1 MPRDARHHFCAPCNF
16 ADRAKFPYARHVP
29 LPTPAPS
36 LRERKK
42 FDTFR
47 ALASTAVRLVYERGL
62 DNVTV
67 EDISAEV
74 GVSPRTFFNYFASKE
89 DALVIAYPDY
99 AEHAKQAA
107 ESLLAAPPEMSALE
121 ALASTLV
128 SQADRIQSDRE
139 EWLHRI
145 AVIEANPALVSR
157 LITIGGESELSMLTA
172 IGRRTGL
179 DPDDDLY
186 PGLLFSAVCGVFNAA
201 IRHWYRLDGKQPLEE
216 LVRAAVTALA
226 AGLPSP
232 GKN

>member
-1 MPRDARHHFCAPCNF
+1 MPSS
-16 ADRAKFPYARHVP
+16 
-29 LPTPAPS
+29 TPAPG

-47 ALASTAVRLVYERGL
+47 ALTSTAVRLVDERGL

-89 DALVIAYPDY
+89 DAVVIAYPDY
-99 AEHAKQAA
+99 AAHAEQAA
-107 ESLLAAPPEMSALE
+107 EILLAAPPELSVLE
-121 ALASTLV
+121 ALTGALV
-128 SQADRIQSDRE
+128 SHADRIQEDRE

-145 AVIEANPALVSR
+145 AVIEANPSLVSR
-157 LITIGGESELSMLTA
+157 LIAIGGESEQSMLTA
-172 IGRRTGL
+172 IGTRTGL
-179 DPDDDLY
+179 DPDMDLY

-201 IRHWYRLDGKQPLEE
+201 VRHWYRLDGKQPLEE
-216 LVRAAVTALA
+216 LVRAAAAALA

>member
-1 MPRDARHHFCAPCNF
+1 MSPAA
-16 ADRAKFPYARHVP
+16 
-29 LPTPAPS
+29 PAPS

-42 FDTFR
+42 FETFR
-47 ALASTAVRLVYERGL
+47 ALASTAVRLVDERGL

-89 DALVIAYPDY
+89 DAVVIAYPDY
-99 AEHAKQAA
+99 AEHAEQAA
-107 ESLLAAPPEMSALE
+107 EVLLAAPPETSALE
-121 ALASTLV
+121 ALTTALL
-128 SQADRIQSDRE
+128 SQADRIQEDRE

-145 AVIEANPALVSR
+145 AVIEANPALISR
-157 LITIGGESELSMLTA
+157 LIAIGGDSELSMLTA
-172 IGRRTGL
+172 LGRRTGL
-179 DPDDDLY
+179 DPHEDLY
-186 PGLLFSAVCGVFNAA
+186 PGLLLSAVCGAFNAVV
-201 IRHWYRLDGKQPLEE
+201 RHWYRLDGKPPLEE